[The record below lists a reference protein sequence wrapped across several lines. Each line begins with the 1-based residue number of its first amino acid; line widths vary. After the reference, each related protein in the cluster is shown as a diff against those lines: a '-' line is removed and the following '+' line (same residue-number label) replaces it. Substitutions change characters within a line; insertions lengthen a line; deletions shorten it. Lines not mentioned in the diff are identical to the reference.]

1 VTTPK
6 KMTKR
11 ALQAEATRQHIFE
24 TTIRLMNK
32 NGFNN
37 MTIQDIIEQAGVS
50 VGTFYHYFN
59 SKEDVFFKLY
69 SKADEYF
76 ESVVL
81 PQLTG
86 PDMGAYEQIVL
97 FFRHY
102 AMFNESNG
110 LEYVSLL
117 YSTKNKFF
125 IEKKRFMITMLFD
138 IVTNGQENKELTRDE
153 TPETITNYLFILSRG
168 VIFDWCIHDGSYSLV
183 EAMLT
188 HIHLAM
194 RIFRT

>member
-1 VTTPK
+1 
-6 KMTKR
+6 MTKR

-138 IVTNGQENKELTRDE
+138 IITNGQENKELTRDE

>member
-1 VTTPK
+1 
-6 KMTKR
+6 MTKR

-24 TTIRLMNK
+24 TTIRLMNA

-76 ESVVL
+76 ETVVL
-81 PQLTG
+81 PQLREL
-86 PDMGAYEQIVL
+86 DRGAHEQIIE

-102 AMFNESNG
+102 AAFNERNG

-125 IEKKRFMITMLFD
+125 IEKKRFMITLLFD
-138 IVTNGQENKELTRDE
+138 IVTTGQKNKEITRDE
-153 TPETITNYLFILSRG
+153 TPDAITDYLFILSRG
-168 VIFDWCIHDGSYSLV
+168 VIFDWCIHEGSYSLV
-183 EAMLT
+183 DTMLT
-188 HIHLAM
+188 HIHFAM
-194 RIFRT
+194 RIFRI

>member
-1 VTTPK
+1 
-6 KMTKR
+6 MTKR

-86 PDMGAYEQIVL
+86 PDMGAYEQIVV

-194 RIFRT
+194 RIFRK